1 VLPLA
6 AAQAAMSSLPTEMAA
21 MSTLIADQTSGEKL
35 EALHREEELVEE
47 ERIVL
52 DSAVDKLE
60 DRMFAPDTTPETT
73 VSSSAPSKLGTAAL
87 SAYEEG
93 DAFEKAADAAQ
104 IPLEAADRELEAA
117 DLDLP
122 AAQYMANAEALS
134 AAGAKGPGAVPGAV
148 AEAEPVVHLTREQI
162 ANLAEAIDTMIDS
175 PIRMEREEMAELEA
189 ERVAAAGTVEEA
201 KKSSRAVKLLD
212 SRVQSMMDRIKTE
225 MEASEVSIGAA
236 FHKLDLDGDGMLSKG
251 ELLKAM
257 EELEPSRRPDAQAF
271 EALLVKMDTD
281 QDGQISVGEIRKLI
295 KDMREIAD
303 VTDEENTG
311 VTPGAKAA
319 AAAAAAGGSGP

>member
-1 VLPLA
+1 MVSDGSLHQERIVLD
-6 AAQAAMSSLPTEMAA
+6 SISLDCFCSRLMV
-21 MSTLIADQTSGEKL
+21 SDGS
-35 EALHREEELVEE
+35 LHQ

-134 AAGAKGPGAVPGAV
+134 RASEALSAAGAKGPGAVPGAV

-175 PIRMEREEMAELEA
+175 PIRMERL
-189 ERVAAAGTVEEA
+189 VP
-201 KKSSRAVKLLD
+201 
-212 SRVQSMMDRIKTE
+212 
-225 MEASEVSIGAA
+225 
-236 FHKLDLDGDGMLSKG
+236 
-251 ELLKAM
+251 
-257 EELEPSRRPDAQAF
+257 PSH
-271 EALLVKMDTD
+271 
-281 QDGQISVGEIRKLI
+281 
-295 KDMREIAD
+295 
-303 VTDEENTG
+303 
-311 VTPGAKAA
+311 
-319 AAAAAAGGSGP
+319 